1 MIGQLRMYEKVFKR
15 IFDFILALVLLVL
28 FSPVILI
35 TALLLKITQGSVIFT
50 QNRPGLDEKIF
61 KIYKFKTMSDE
72 RDEKGELLSDELR
85 LKAFGKIV
93 RSLSLDELLQLF
105 NVLKG
110 DMSFVGPRPLLVE
123 YLPLYNKEQKLRH
136 KVRPGITGWAQVNG
150 RNAISWQKKFELDVY
165 YVKNISFLL
174 DLKIMF
180 LTALKVLKRSGVSK
194 EGHVTTEKFNG
205 KN

>member
-1 MIGQLRMYEKVFKR
+1 MYEKWIKR
-15 IFDFILALVLLVL
+15 IFDFVSALFLLVL
-28 FSPVILI
+28 FSPLILI

-50 QNRPGLDEKIF
+50 QNRPGLNEKIF

-123 YLPLYNKEQKLRH
+123 YLPLYNEEQKLRH

-165 YVKNISFLL
+165 YVKNICFLL

>member
-1 MIGQLRMYEKVFKR
+1 MYEKVFKR

-72 RDEKGELLSDELR
+72 RDEKGELSSDELR

>member
-1 MIGQLRMYEKVFKR
+1 MYEKVFKR

-110 DMSFVGPRPLLVE
+110 DMSFVGPRSLLVE
-123 YLPLYNKEQKLRH
+123 YLSLYNEEQKLRH

-174 DLKIMF
+174 DLKIIF

>member
-1 MIGQLRMYEKVFKR
+1 MYEKIFKR
-15 IFDFILALVLLVL
+15 IFDFILALVFLVL

-123 YLPLYNKEQKLRH
+123 YLSFYNEEQKLRH

>member
-1 MIGQLRMYEKVFKR
+1 MYEKVFKR

-28 FSPVILI
+28 FSPVILL

-110 DMSFVGPRPLLVE
+110 DMSFVGPRPLLVG
-123 YLPLYNKEQKLRH
+123 YLPLYNEEQKLRH

-150 RNAISWQKKFELDVY
+150 RNAISWQKKFEFDVY

>member
-1 MIGQLRMYEKVFKR
+1 MYEKWMKR
-15 IFDFILALVLLVL
+15 ILDFVLALFLLVL
-28 FSPVILI
+28 FSPLILI

-50 QNRPGLDEKIF
+50 QNRPGLNEKIF

-123 YLPLYNKEQKLRH
+123 YLPLYNEEQKLRH

-194 EGHVTTEKFNG
+194 EGHVTTEKFDG

>member
-1 MIGQLRMYEKVFKR
+1 MYEKWIKR
-15 IFDFILALVLLVL
+15 IFDFVLALFLLVL
-28 FSPVILI
+28 FSPLILI

-50 QNRPGLDEKIF
+50 QNRPGLNEKIF

-123 YLPLYNKEQKLRH
+123 YLPLYNEEQKLRH

-194 EGHVTTEKFNG
+194 EGHITTEKFNG

>member
-1 MIGQLRMYEKVFKR
+1 MYEKVFKR

-123 YLPLYNKEQKLRH
+123 YLPLYNEEQKLRH

>member
-1 MIGQLRMYEKVFKR
+1 MYEKVFKR

-61 KIYKFKTMSDE
+61 KIYKFKTMSDK

-123 YLPLYNKEQKLRH
+123 YLSLYNEEQKLRH

>member
-1 MIGQLRMYEKVFKR
+1 MYEKWIKR
-15 IFDFILALVLLVL
+15 IFDFVLGLFLLVL
-28 FSPVILI
+28 FSPLILI

-50 QNRPGLDEKIF
+50 QNRPGLNEKIF

-123 YLPLYNKEQKLRH
+123 YLPFYNEEQKLRH

>member
-1 MIGQLRMYEKVFKR
+1 MYEKWIKR
-15 IFDFILALVLLVL
+15 IFDFVLALFLLVL
-28 FSPVILI
+28 FSPLILI

-50 QNRPGLDEKIF
+50 QNRPGLNEKIF

-123 YLPLYNKEQKLRH
+123 YLPLYNEEQKLRH

-194 EGHVTTEKFNG
+194 EGHVTT
-205 KN
+205 

>member
-1 MIGQLRMYEKVFKR
+1 MYEKVFKR
-15 IFDFILALVLLVL
+15 IFDFILALVFLVL

-123 YLPLYNKEQKLRH
+123 YLSFYNEEQKLRH

-194 EGHVTTEKFNG
+194 EGHVTMEKFNG

>member
-1 MIGQLRMYEKVFKR
+1 MYEKWIKR
-15 IFDFILALVLLVL
+15 ILDFVLALFLLAL
-28 FSPVILI
+28 FSPLILI

-50 QNRPGLDEKIF
+50 QNRPGLNEKIF

-123 YLPLYNKEQKLRH
+123 YLPLYNEEQKLRH

>member
-1 MIGQLRMYEKVFKR
+1 MYEKWIKR
-15 IFDFILALVLLVL
+15 ILDFVLALFLLVL
-28 FSPVILI
+28 FSPFILI

-50 QNRPGLDEKIF
+50 QNRPGLNEKIF

-123 YLPLYNKEQKLRH
+123 YLPLYNEEQKLRH

>member
-1 MIGQLRMYEKVFKR
+1 MYEKWIKR
-15 IFDFILALVLLVL
+15 IFDFVLALFLLVL
-28 FSPVILI
+28 FSPLILI

-50 QNRPGLDEKIF
+50 QNRPGLNEKIF

-123 YLPLYNKEQKLRH
+123 YLPLYNEEQKLRH
-136 KVRPGITGWAQVNG
+136 KVRPGVTGWAQVNG

-165 YVKNISFLL
+165 YVKNICFLL

>member
-1 MIGQLRMYEKVFKR
+1 MYEKWIKR
-15 IFDFILALVLLVL
+15 TFDFVLALFLLVL
-28 FSPVILI
+28 FSPLILI

-50 QNRPGLDEKIF
+50 QNRPGLNEKIF

-123 YLPLYNKEQKLRH
+123 YLPLYNEEQKLRH

>member
-1 MIGQLRMYEKVFKR
+1 MYEKWIKR
-15 IFDFILALVLLVL
+15 ILDFVLALFLLVL
-28 FSPVILI
+28 FSPLVLI

-50 QNRPGLDEKIF
+50 QNRPGLNEKIF

-123 YLPLYNKEQKLRH
+123 YLPLYNEEQKLRH

>member
-1 MIGQLRMYEKVFKR
+1 M
-15 IFDFILALVLLVL
+15 FDFILALVLLVL

-123 YLPLYNKEQKLRH
+123 YLSLYNEEQKLRH

>member
-1 MIGQLRMYEKVFKR
+1 MYEKWIKR
-15 IFDFILALVLLVL
+15 IFDFVLALFLLVL
-28 FSPVILI
+28 FSPLILI

-50 QNRPGLDEKIF
+50 QNRPGLNEKIF

-93 RSLSLDELLQLF
+93 RSLSSDELLQLF

-123 YLPLYNKEQKLRH
+123 YLPLYNEEQKLRH